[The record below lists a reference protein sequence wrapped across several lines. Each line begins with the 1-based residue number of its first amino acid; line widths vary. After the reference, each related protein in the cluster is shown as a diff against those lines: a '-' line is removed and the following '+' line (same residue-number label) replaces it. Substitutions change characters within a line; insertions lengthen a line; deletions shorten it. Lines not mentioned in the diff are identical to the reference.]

1 MTEWAGWSFAKKEF
15 WATAG
20 GQNRAD
26 FTLGTGTLA
35 IADSDEWDDV
45 AHAAG
50 NMATFLATPAINIA
64 STTANSL
71 YLSFS
76 SSFRAEVPQKAS
88 VKASFDGGPAVDVIQ
103 WVSEPAVAGK
113 FHDNRN
119 ESVTVPLYN
128 PAGAKTVKLTFG
140 YFETRNNWWWAVDNI
155 EVSVGAVAP
164 SQGPAINPA
173 PNIPGLTGGT
183 FTDVQT
189 DTGAKTLSVKL
200 PTTGE
205 QGFLTITPGVTV
217 KSVKIVGDR
226 LLISYE

>member
-1 MTEWAGWSFAKKEF
+1 M
-15 WATAG
+15 
-20 GQNRAD
+20 
-26 FTLGTGTLA
+26 
-35 IADSDEWDDV
+35 
-45 AHAAG
+45 
-50 NMATFLATPAINIA
+50 
-64 STTANSL
+64 
-71 YLSFS
+71 
-76 SSFRAEVPQKAS
+76 
-88 VKASFDGGPAVDVIQ
+88 KASFDGGPAVDVIQ
-103 WVSEPAVAGK
+103 WVSEPSKVGK

-155 EVSVGAVAP
+155 EVGVGAVAP

-189 DTGAKTLSVKL
+189 DTGAKTFSVKL
-200 PTTGE
+200 PATGE